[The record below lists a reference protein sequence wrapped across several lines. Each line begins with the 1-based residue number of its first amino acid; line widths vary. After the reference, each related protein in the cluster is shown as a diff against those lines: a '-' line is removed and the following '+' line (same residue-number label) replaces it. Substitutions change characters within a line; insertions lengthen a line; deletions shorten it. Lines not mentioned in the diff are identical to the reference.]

1 MMTVNF
7 QRLECKTGCCL
18 EKVKHLSEQVFH
30 EQDAT
35 YNLLASD
42 HIALGNLTVDRIM
55 PYLEN
60 RALSRDHAA
69 QDLLIELVTLLEEFN
84 Y

>member
-1 MMTVNF
+1 MD
-7 QRLECKTGCCL
+7 KI
-18 EKVKHLSEQVFH
+18 KHLTEQIFH
-30 EQDAT
+30 EQDKT

-42 HIALGNLTVDRIM
+42 HIALGNFTVDRVM

-69 QDLLIELVTLLEEFN
+69 QEILRELVTLLEEFN